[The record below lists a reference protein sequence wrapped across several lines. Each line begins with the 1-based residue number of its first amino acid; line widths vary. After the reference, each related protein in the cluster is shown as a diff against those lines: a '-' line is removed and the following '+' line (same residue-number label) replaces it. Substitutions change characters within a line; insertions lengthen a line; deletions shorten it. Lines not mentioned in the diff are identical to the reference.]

1 MTAGE
6 PRPSDVA
13 AVQAAAQQAAGV
25 WITPDGTAGDLQQHH
40 LGEAVVLPPVPGAGS
55 GHTGPPGDS

>member
-1 MTAGE
+1 MSAPGE

-25 WITPDGTAGDLQQHH
+25 WITDAGQSDLQAHQ
-40 LGEAVVLPPVPGAGS
+40 LGAAQPD
-55 GHTGPPGDS
+55 PGDES